1 MIILRK
7 DAGIPQYFSIF
18 LCLRSSVSQY
28 LSRSA
33 RLSISVSCTQ
43 STVSQY
49 LCPSAKHSISVS
61 FSVWRSTVSQYLN
74 LSPSGEAQYLSIF
87 LCLAKLSISVSQYL
101 CLLKTTVSQYLS
113 LKLSISVSFGP
124 LHSISSFGPN
134 LSTQLHV

>member
-1 MIILRK
+1 MTILFVIILRK
-7 DAGIPQYFSIF
+7 DTGIPQYLSIF

-101 CLLKTTVSQYLS
+101 CPPA
-113 LKLSISVSFGP
+113 KLSISVSNDRLFWSG
-124 LHSISSFGPN
+124 LSILRKSSV
-134 LSTQLHV
+134 SQYRR